1 MNGLHENNNNTTK
14 MSGSGDRSEVRVW
27 GDGCYDMVHFGHAN
41 SLRQAKALG
50 DYLVVGVHTDE
61 EITKHKG
68 PPVFTEQER
77 YKMVRAIKWVDDV
90 VEGAPYVTTLE
101 TLDKYNCDFCVHG
114 DDITMTADG
123 VDTYHLVKAAGRYNV
138 MDSTWLKA
146 HSGTPGSEV
155 LTMDPE
161 DPGLITGTSRFSEK
175 SFQIIKEAVG
185 LERVR
190 LGLLW
195 LANALVVL
203 SPTAEDGEIEVRILD
218 RVNWGEVQRTAGVS
232 TTDLVGRMLLLTR
245 QHFRQGPLE
254 YEVGREGPSSMGQ
267 DSDARSP
274 YTGCSQ
280 FLPTTQ
286 KIIQFSDGKPP
297 KTGDRIVYVCGA
309 YDLFHVG
316 HLDFLE
322 KARDQ
327 GDYLIVGLHT
337 DPIVNRYKGSNYPI
351 MNLHERVLSVLACKY
366 VSEVVIGA
374 PYPVTKEL
382 MDHFKVDI
390 VCHGLTP
397 IMPDIDGSDPYEVP
411 KKMGKFMFLESGNG
425 MTTEK
430 IVERIIQHRLE
441 FENRNKRKE
450 KKEIAAFAAFNNVQE
465 KGKQ

>member
-1 MNGLHENNNNTTK
+1 MCKKL
-14 MSGSGDRSEVRVW
+14 S
-27 GDGCYDMVHFGHAN
+27 YDMVHFGHAN

-123 VDTYHLVKAAGRYNV
+123 VDTYHLVKAAGRY
-138 MDSTWLKA
+138 K
-146 HSGTPGSEV
+146 
-155 LTMDPE
+155 
-161 DPGLITGTSRFSEK
+161 
-175 SFQIIKEAVG
+175 
-185 LERVR
+185 
-190 LGLLW
+190 
-195 LANALVVL
+195 
-203 SPTAEDGEIEVRILD
+203 
-218 RVNWGEVQRTAGVS
+218 EVQRTAGVS

-465 KGKQ
+465 KGYISPLLQQRRVKHRLDYGSTDRDSSWSLICCCCLFKLIS